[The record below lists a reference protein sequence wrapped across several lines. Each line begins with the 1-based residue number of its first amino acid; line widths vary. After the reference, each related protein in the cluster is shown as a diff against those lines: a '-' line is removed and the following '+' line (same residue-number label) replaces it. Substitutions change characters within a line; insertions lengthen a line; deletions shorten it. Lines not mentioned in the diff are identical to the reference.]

1 MKQNVHCEI
10 THKDGEEKNEIQD
23 IDAYIAEIV
32 DENGR
37 VSLDGFAAPEPYE
50 PTVGKGSASH
60 LQLCPDDAKLHA
72 LLLHDPSSEPSRI
85 AAIELDYMTNYT
97 IKMLSHLLDYYKL
110 SRRKL
115 NKTEMVQI
123 IVIFEDD
130 PTNEVIVATRR
141 QLWKYMERLQDD
153 EYLSQF
159 IIFDGL

>member
-10 THKDGEEKNEIQD
+10 TNKNDSEKNEIQD
-23 IDAYIAEIV
+23 IDAYIAEII
-32 DENGR
+32 DEN
-37 VSLDGFAAPEPYE
+37 
-50 PTVGKGSASH
+50 SADENSADENSANN
-60 LQLCPDDAKLHA
+60 DD
-72 LLLHDPSSEPSRI
+72 SSRI

-123 IVIFEDD
+123 IVIFEYD
-130 PTNEVIVATRR
+130 PANEVIVATRR